1 MDEQVRAR
9 QLIDVRPGITSDRD
23 RLVEWNAAMAME
35 TEQRS
40 LSRQTLEQG
49 VDAVLADSN
58 KGFYLVAECD
68 GRALGGLLVT
78 YEWSDWRNTRM
89 WWLQSVY
96 VEPSARGQGVFRALF
111 DSVCEQA
118 QADGAACLRLYVE
131 RDNHLAQKVYEAR
144 HMRPSE
150 YLMYELEL

>member
-1 MDEQVRAR
+1 MGDQVPAR
-9 QLIDVRPGITSDRD
+9 QAIDVRQAIASDRD
-23 RLVEWNAAMAME
+23 RLIEWNAAMAME

-40 LSRQTLEQG
+40 LSRPTLGQG

-58 KGFYLVAECD
+58 KGFYMVAERD
-68 GRALGGLLVT
+68 GHTLGGLLVT

-96 VEPSARGQGVFRALF
+96 VEPNARGQGVFRALF
-111 DSVCEQA
+111 DRVRELA

-144 HMRPSE
+144 CMHPSE

>member
-1 MDEQVRAR
+1 MDEQVRVSQTIEVR
-9 QLIDVRPGITSDRD
+9 QAIVGDRD

-49 VDAVLADSN
+49 VAAVLADSN
-58 KGFYLVAECD
+58 KGFYLVAERD

-78 YEWSDWRNTRM
+78 YEWSDWRNTSM

-96 VEPSARGQGVFRALF
+96 VEPDARGQGVFRALF
-111 DSVCEQA
+111 AHVREQA
-118 QADGAACLRLYVE
+118 QADGAASLRLYVE
-131 RDNHLAQKVYEAR
+131 RDNQLAQKVYEAHR
-144 HMRPSE
+144 MQPSE